1 MKKDIISIL
10 FIIALFGNGVI
21 YAQNFEWVKSFG
33 SASPEMQQVS
43 WAITTDASGNVYITG
58 SGRGTIDFDPGT
70 GVGNLNLDADGDI
83 FVLKL
88 DANGSFLW
96 ARTFGS
102 NTPGITEIGYSIV
115 TDPSGNVYTIGIFAG
130 TVDFNPGPGTYN
142 LTSVGLADIFL
153 QKLDSN
159 GNFLWAK
166 SFGADDYEYGYDIV
180 LDLEGSI
187 YTTGYFS
194 GTADFDP
201 DVSATY
207 YLEAEGQTDAF
218 IQKLDS
224 NGNLVWARSFGGQSQ
239 FDTNPASIAVDE
251 LGNSYAA
258 GTFSGNVDFD
268 PGINTNNQ
276 TSSGGVDSF
285 IEKLDAS
292 GNFVWAK
299 TFGGAGQDYITSVE
313 LDHFGNIY
321 TTGAFEGTV
330 DLDPGIGIDNHND
343 SGNSDPFIQK
353 LDSNGDL
360 LWAKSYGGYVEFL
373 MSIAVDSSGNV
384 YSSGTF
390 NGSVD
395 FDPGNGST
403 ILTSHL
409 EDDFYIQ
416 KLDSD
421 GNFLWAETFGGDDQ
435 DWCKAIDIDHW
446 GNIYTTGFFAGTMD
460 FNNGPGV
467 SNLTPLG
474 YHDAYILKLNQST
487 ASINDQKEEI
497 KLIAFPNPSNGI
509 IRLSTEE
516 TLSNVELSLT
526 DMQGKNILAQSY
538 DQLKNT
544 TIELPDAK
552 GIYFLHVQTLEGKL
566 TLKLVKEQGL

>member
-10 FIIALFGNGVI
+10 FIIALFGNGII

-33 SASPEMQQVS
+33 STNNQQNS
-43 WAITTDASGNVYITG
+43 WSIVTDASGNVYTTG
-58 SGRGTIDFDPGT
+58 SGKGTIDFDPGP
-70 GVGNLNLDADGDI
+70 GVSNLSLDADGDI

-88 DANGSFLW
+88 DANGAFLW

-115 TDPSGNVYTIGIFAG
+115 TDLSGNVYTIGIFAG
-130 TVDFNPGPGTYN
+130 TADFNPGPGIYN

-159 GNFLWAK
+159 GFFLWAK
-166 SFGADDYEYGYDIV
+166 SFGADDYEYGYDIA
-180 LDLEGSI
+180 LDPEGSI

-194 GTADFDP
+194 GTADLDP

-218 IQKLDS
+218 IQKLDP
-224 NGNLVWARSFGGQSQ
+224 NGNLVWARNFGGQSQ
-239 FDTNPASIAVDE
+239 FDTNPTSIVVDE

-268 PGINTNNQ
+268 PGMNTNNQ
-276 TSSGGVDSF
+276 TSSGGFDSF
-285 IEKLDAS
+285 IEKLDVS

-353 LDSNGDL
+353 LDPDGNL

-373 MSIAVDSSGNV
+373 MNIAVDYSGNV

-390 NGSVD
+390 YGSVD
-395 FDPGNGST
+395 FDPDNDST

-416 KLDSD
+416 KLDTD
-421 GNFLWAETFGGDDQ
+421 GNFLWVETFGGDDQ
-435 DWCKAIDIDHW
+435 DWCKAIDIDNW
-446 GNIYTTGFFAGTMD
+446 GNIYATGFFAGTMD

-467 SNLTPLG
+467 SNLTPIG
-474 YHDAYILKLNQST
+474 YHDAYILKLNQS
-487 ASINDQKEEI
+487 AAGIDDINNRIQ
-497 KLIAFPNPSNGI
+497 LITYPNPSRGEVHISFEKECND
-509 IRLSTEE
+509 
-516 TLSNVELSLT
+516 VELNLT
-526 DMQGKNILAQSY
+526 DIQGKVILTQSY
-538 DQLKNT
+538 GILKNT
-544 TIELPDAK
+544 TIELPHSS
-552 GIYFLHVQTLEGKL
+552 GIYFLSVRTPEGEQK
-566 TLKLVKEQGL
+566 TKLVKE